1 MATIEQ
7 RPDIETLDIA
17 ALVLAIARS
26 PIVVAQ
32 ASSRRRL
39 PDGFEDV
46 DLAVLDWI
54 AREGR
59 RVGRSLIRI

>member
-7 RPDIETLDIA
+7 RSDIETLA
-17 ALVLAIARS
+17 TAIARS

-46 DLAVLDWI
+46 DLAILDWI
-54 AREGR
+54 SREGR
-59 RVGRSLIRI
+59 RVSRSVVRI